1 VISYEDYTSLM
12 KSRSKNLLAL
22 LLIFI
27 ASAFLIGKAAL
38 ELVDRTPTPAEL
50 LQPLTASQR
59 QCVEKIIDGNTLISL
74 TQQSPGNNFVL
85 GYTGNKDLH
94 VAVFSEDS
102 QHMCHTEFKEK
113 VFDCYEAYLDEY
125 CGNFT
130 LRLQKVETVELT
142 GSAPAE
148 MYVWFDILGVDRRSG
163 ARHQFYVR
171 QPNDSLE
178 MVLELKLCAGLS
190 SVKIDNGLSK
200 FIATDDIVC
209 DTTPGRKEYIEYA
222 LPNGTPQKLRD
233 DFDPL

>member
-1 VISYEDYTSLM
+1 M
-12 KSRSKNLLAL
+12 KSRSKNLFAL

-27 ASAFLIGKAAL
+27 TSTCLIGVVAL
-38 ELVDRTPTPAEL
+38 SLANRMPTPVEL
-50 LQPLTASQR
+50 LQPFTASQR
-59 QCVEKIIDGNTLISL
+59 QCVEQIIDGNTLISL
-74 TQQSPGNNFVL
+74 TQQSPENNFVL

-94 VAVFSEDS
+94 VAIFREDS
-102 QHMCHTEFKEK
+102 QHKCHTEFKEK

-125 CGNFT
+125 CGNFA
-130 LRLQKVETVELT
+130 LRLQKVEAVELT
-142 GSAPAE
+142 GGAPAE
-148 MYVWFDILGVDRRSG
+148 TYVWFDILGVDRRSG

-190 SVKIDNGLSK
+190 SVEIDNGLSRI
-200 FIATDDIVC
+200 IATDDIVC
-209 DTTPGRKEYIEYA
+209 DMTSGRKEYIEYV